1 MRETRREKNRDEAQT
16 KTNARTEPPHA
27 FNDKPLSFGM
37 PLQDIGRYGAVGF
50 EFVASVGAGFFIG
63 RAIDQ
68 HYATNGVA
76 MWIVF
81 FLGVLSGFLLLVRTA
96 RALESQA
103 SNDDAASN
111 ISASANPTEISA
123 EDRLKKKLEAVEA
136 DIDHDDEKER
146 DA

>member
-1 MRETRREKNRDEAQT
+1 
-16 KTNARTEPPHA
+16 
-27 FNDKPLSFGM
+27 M
-37 PLQDIGRYGAVGF
+37 PLPDIGRYGAVGF

-68 HYATNGVA
+68 HYATGGVA
-76 MWIVF
+76 MWIGF

-103 SNDDAASN
+103 SKDDGGNALAS
-111 ISASANPTEISA
+111 SQTATPSD

-136 DIDHDDEKER
+136 SLADDHDEKKR